1 MPAATNSIDAYNPTF
16 YAQEAL
22 MTLQGAL
29 GMANRVY
36 RAYEAER
43 NSYGLGNT
51 IQIHKPSNLEISDG
65 GTQNPHNLSTF
76 TKTVTLDQW
85 KQVKMSLT
93 DQEISKSG
101 ERIIEDHIQPA
112 AHKLANQ
119 VDTDLCNLWS
129 KLGNVVGVA
138 KYNESVANS
147 AFGKVATSI
156 TDPRRELAKK
166 AGRMVDIDSQNIHM
180 AVRPEVEANFIASDI
195 FSGYNTTGGTLNQD
209 SLLRG
214 SLGTRF
220 GVEVFRTHNMSS
232 TVTSGTVVSG
242 SDQAGATNGAHTKGA
257 TSIAIDTLAA
267 SETFV
272 VGDRISFA
280 GHDTIYSIQANVALS
295 SNAATITIFPEL
307 QQDVGDGITATI
319 QTGNNSDKYVPQ
331 MLFHRNAFALAMA
344 PLPEIADGAGARI
357 STVSDD
363 QTGLAIRSRVA
374 YDDDFATVK
383 VTLDIL
389 YGVQC
394 IEPDLAIRIQEDIA

>member
-1 MPAATNSIDAYNPTF
+1 MGAVTNVISAYNPTF

-22 MTLQGAL
+22 MVLQGAL

-65 GTQNPHNLSTF
+65 GTAAPHALSTF
-76 TKTVTLDQW
+76 QKTVTLDQW
-85 KQVKMSLT
+85 HQVKMSLT

-112 AHKLANQ
+112 AHVLANK
-119 VDTDLCNLWS
+119 VDTDLCALWS
-129 KLGNVVGVA
+129 KVGNAVGPARFDATDGLGTVA
-138 KYNESVANS
+138 A
-147 AFGKVATSI
+147 SI
-156 TDPRRELAKK
+156 TDPRKVLAEK
-166 AGRMVDIDSQNIHM
+166 AGRLVDIDSGNIHM
-180 AVRPEVEANFIASDI
+180 AVRPEVESKFIASDI

-220 GVEVFRTHNMSS
+220 GVEVFRTHNMGS
-232 TVTSGTVVSG
+232 TTTGGTAAAG
-242 SDQAGATNGAHTKGA
+242 DTAGAINGAHSKGVS
-257 TSIAIDTLAA
+257 TLAIDNLTN
-267 SETFV
+267 SETFK
-272 VGDRISFA
+272 VGDRFTIA
-280 GHDTIYSIQANVALS
+280 GDSTVYSIQADVTVS
-295 SNAATITIFPEL
+295 GAAISASIYPEL
-307 QQDVGDGITATI
+307 QTDAADDAVITVKADYNYDSYI
-319 QTGNNSDKYVPQ
+319 PQ
-331 MLFHRNAFALAMA
+331 LMFHRNAFALAMA

-357 STVSDD
+357 SVISDD
-363 QTGLAIRSRVA
+363 QSGLSVRSRVS
-374 YDDDFATVK
+374 YDDDLATVK

-394 IEPDLAIRIQEDIA
+394 IEPELAVRIQENA